1 MSGNKNTYEAL
12 LAQIREN
19 YLREL
24 PEKFDAMESLALEMI
39 QGGDKE
45 VFESLF
51 RATHS
56 MKGSAGTYGLD
67 ILTTICHNLEDCF
80 YQYQEDNEDYSSE
93 QMQSWLSYVDLLRRA
108 YTLLE
113 DQLSDF
119 NLIESELT
127 KLRSQRNQFQ
137 FRGLIVAQS
146 DLDIAMIQKTFA
158 KKGIDFS
165 IVHDGMEGLDRLL
178 NERFDFYI
186 CTNQLSRLN
195 GISVIAAIK
204 QSPGMNRDA
213 ISVLISSGDHKRHGR
228 ISDPDYLVLKGSS
241 LIHTLQELSVT
252 VITNLQGK

>member
-80 YQYQEDNEDYSSE
+80 YQYQEGNEDYSSE

-228 ISDPDYLVLKGSS
+228 ISDPDYLVLKDSS
-241 LIHTLQELSVT
+241 LIHTLQELAVT